1 MGLWFHRIG
10 VYHGKE
16 EWEPGAG
23 MGAEAKAK
31 RSSLQP
37 HSGNTEFKFSKST
50 TVSTLPPARL
60 HLLKSPQPHYHE
72 WIKFT
77 CLIIP
82 VKCFPDDC
90 DKI

>member
-1 MGLWFHRIG
+1 MGLCFHRIR

-16 EWEPGAG
+16 EWEPRAG
-23 MGAEAKAK
+23 TGTEAKAK

-60 HLLKSPQPHYHE
+60 YLLKSPQPHCHE
-72 WIKFT
+72 CIKFT
-77 CLIIP
+77 CLIIS
-82 VKCFPDDC
+82 VEHFPDDY
-90 DKI
+90 DNI